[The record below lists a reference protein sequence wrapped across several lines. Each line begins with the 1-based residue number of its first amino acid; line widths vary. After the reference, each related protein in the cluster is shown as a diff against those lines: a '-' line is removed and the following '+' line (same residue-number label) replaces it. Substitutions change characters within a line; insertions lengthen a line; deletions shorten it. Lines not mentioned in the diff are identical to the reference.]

1 MASGAAKV
9 EWRAVVLDD
18 DSDDHEST
26 RAEAMTTSN
35 DVVPTTL
42 YRRPMDRKKTIW
54 EGPSRTFRATLATT
68 AMQTMLPTPRDA
80 AINSMAT
87 SNALVTCDLPLLGAS
102 GKVIL
107 V

>member
-1 MASGAAKV
+1 MASGAAEV
-9 EWRAVVLDD
+9 EWRAVVPDD
-18 DSDDHEST
+18 DSDDHKST
-26 RAEAMTTSN
+26 RPAAMATSN
-35 DVVPTTL
+35 DVVPITL
-42 YRRPMDRKKTIW
+42 FRRPMDRKKTIW

-68 AMQTMLPTPRDA
+68 AMRAMLPTPRDA